1 MDLGRFMSSRLR
13 LGLWLGLPVV
23 LMLAVT
29 VPSHFMLA
37 SAQKELRLYQGL
49 QEVMPDLEMRTRKAE
64 QLLKSVTPPLRDAV
78 LATDEVT
85 RRINE
90 SVANS
95 SLMVR
100 SVKVDD
106 QVGQAGAFRTV
117 LISTQ
122 LQGSLRD
129 LVQWLDRVQKPGLL
143 ISVQS
148 AHINALAAPPDETVS
163 GEFVMA
169 VYLRTS

>member
-13 LGLWLGLPVV
+13 LGLWLGLPVA
-23 LMLAVT
+23 LMLVVT
-29 VPSHFMLA
+29 VPSHFMLV
-37 SAQKELRLYQGL
+37 SAQKELRLCRDL
-49 QEVMPDLEMRTRKAE
+49 QEIVPDMEMRTRKAE
-64 QLLKSVTPPLRDAV
+64 QLLKSVTPPLWDSV

-95 SLMVR
+95 SLVVR

-106 QVGQAGAFRTV
+106 QVGQAGTFRTV
-117 LISTQ
+117 RITTQ

-129 LVQWLDRVQKPGLL
+129 LVQWMDRVQKPGLL

>member
-1 MDLGRFMSSRLR
+1 MDLGRFMSSRFR
-13 LGLWLGLPVV
+13 LGLWLGLPVA
-23 LMLAVT
+23 LMLVVT
-29 VPSHFMLA
+29 VPSHFMLV
-37 SAQKELRLYQGL
+37 SAQKELRLCRDL
-49 QEVMPDLEMRTRKAE
+49 QEIVPDMEMRTRKAE
-64 QLLKSVTPPLRDAV
+64 QLLKSVTPPLWDSV

-95 SLMVR
+95 SLVVR

-106 QVGQAGAFRTV
+106 QVGQAGTFRTV
-117 LISTQ
+117 RITTQ

-129 LVQWLDRVQKPGLL
+129 LVQWMDRVQKPGLL

>member
-23 LMLAVT
+23 LMLVVT
-29 VPSHFMLA
+29 VPTQLMLGA
-37 SAQKELRLYQGL
+37 AQQELRVHQQLRDL
-49 QEVMPDLEMRTRKAE
+49 LPDLESRTVKADR
-64 QLLKSVTPPLRDAV
+64 LLKSITPLLRDTV

-90 SVANS
+90 SVENS
-95 SLMVR
+95 SLVVR

-106 QVGQAGAFRTV
+106 TVGQAGVFRTV
-117 LISTQ
+117 RITTQ

-129 LVQWLDRVQKPGLL
+129 VVQWLDRVQKPGLL
-143 ISVQS
+143 ISVRS
-148 AHINALAAPPDETVS
+148 THINSLAAPPDESVS
-163 GEFVMA
+163 AEFVLA
-169 VYLRTS
+169 VYLRAS